1 MIGKLG
7 RIIVAEIMLGGR
19 YNSELGIFIS
29 AGADRYNGQPDSQW
43 SVDFFESVPHVYS
56 AGGKELAPHLVG
68 YISSLLTQADV
79 ETLGGLVD
87 KPVICFF
94 DEQGRATSW
103 TFVKTTD
110 G

>member
-7 RIIVAEIMLGGR
+7 RILIAEIMLGGR
-19 YNSELGIFIS
+19 YNSELGVYIL
-29 AGADRYNGQPDSQW
+29 AGADRHNGQPDSQW
-43 SVDFFESVPHVYS
+43 TAEYFESVPHIY
-56 AGGKELAPHLVG
+56 GTDRRELAPHLVG
-68 YISSLLTQADV
+68 YIGSLLTRADV
-79 ETLGGLVD
+79 ETLSGLVD

-94 DEQGRATSW
+94 DEQGQSTSW